1 MSGCRRVIRPAMQ
14 TAPIATATPRT
25 AHASRRSR
33 WAADAHS
40 ASTSPYSSSRANSI
54 TARPGA
60 SDHEA
65 DSSTQTPSSAS
76 AASATPLQPLT
87 PPNGRSTVTSRSAS
101 ASASTRVTGAHAS
114 GKKPPAWKPS
124 TATSSPG
131 SRAGSTAA
139 ALRTRAI
146 APESYGAIRRSL
158 GTLQELEVGVDHQAD
173 QRLEVRLRAPPEL
186 PLGLRGVAHEQVD
199 LGRALERVVDLH
211 VDLPRDPRL
220 VEGDLDAAADRVG
233 LTRGDH
239 EVVGLLLLEHQ
250 PHRLDVVLGVAPVA
264 LGVQVAELELVALAE
279 LDRGRVPG
287 DLAGHE
293 LQPAAL

>member
-1 MSGCRRVIRPAMQ
+1 MSGRRRVLRPAMQ

-33 WAADAHS
+33 WAADAH
-40 ASTSPYSSSRANSI
+40 
-54 TARPGA
+54 
-60 SDHEA
+60 
-65 DSSTQTPSSAS
+65 
-76 AASATPLQPLT
+76 
-87 PPNGRSTVTSRSAS
+87 S

-211 VDLPRDPRL
+211 VVLPRDPRL

-250 PHRLDVVLGVAPVA
+250 PHRLDVVL
-264 LGVQVAELELVALAE
+264 
-279 LDRGRVPG
+279 
-287 DLAGHE
+287 
-293 LQPAAL
+293 